1 MTDGI
6 EGCTQVKEDEDGED
20 SRISCHKKVVG
31 DFDECCFSAMKW
43 AEPDWNCS
51 YRLLWDR

>member
-6 EGCTQVKEDEDGED
+6 KGCTQVEENEDGEE

-31 DFDECCFSAMKW
+31 DFDKCSFSAMEW
-43 AEPDWNCS
+43 AETG
-51 YRLLWDR
+51 LELFIQVIM

>member
-43 AEPDWNCS
+43 AETG
-51 YRLLWDR
+51 LELFIQVIVG